1 MIIHNNN
8 ALNLTLKEKVEE
20 TSQSYS
26 SAELRKAVA
35 GLDAQLAQLQN
46 QIAEVDEDDAEES
59 TLSGREDPP
68 EVLADDTTVMKIK
81 LLQGNLKDLV
91 NTFSALY
98 DASLKN
104 AVASGCRL
112 VAFYVVLKCS
122 YVCRFSPRGSYILVI
137 I

>member
-1 MIIHNNN
+1 MIIHINN

-35 GLDAQLAQLQN
+35 GLDAQLDQLQN

-68 EVLADDTTVMKIK
+68 EALADDTTVMKIK

-104 AVASGCRL
+104 AVASGCR
-112 VAFYVVLKCS
+112 
-122 YVCRFSPRGSYILVI
+122 
-137 I
+137 